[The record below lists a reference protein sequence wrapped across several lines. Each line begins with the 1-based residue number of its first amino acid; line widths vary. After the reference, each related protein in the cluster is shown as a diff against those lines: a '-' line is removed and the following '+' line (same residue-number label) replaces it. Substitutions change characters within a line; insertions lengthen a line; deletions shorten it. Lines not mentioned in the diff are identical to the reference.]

1 MPIFYRR
8 LGDGL
13 LVGYARLYILV
24 EPGRSRTMQLARST
38 RTSHIDLVL
47 AKNYCSVFRVRL
59 GSVVQCLNKFYSRA
73 HQIYASKFPR

>member
-24 EPGRSRTMQLARST
+24 EPGRSRMMQLARST
-38 RTSHIDLVL
+38 RTSHIDPVL
-47 AKNYCSVFRVRL
+47 
-59 GSVVQCLNKFYSRA
+59 
-73 HQIYASKFPR
+73 SKTIAAFFV